1 MGVAQ
6 SKNLMH
12 ELKLGGMLESYDSL
26 LSTATKDGVGHGE
39 FFDQLLQ
46 HEYDYR
52 EKRKVEN
59 RIRFSQLPRK
69 ACFEDFDSTANRSIT
84 KLQVKDL
91 QSLKWLDQ
99 GRPIILIGQT
109 GVGKTFIAEA
119 IGMQACRHR
128 KYVLFMDM
136 STLLETLALSRSQN
150 TYLKT
155 RSKIAKPDV
164 LIIDDLGMRK
174 LSATEAQDLCEI
186 LEARAYGKSTVITT
200 QLPIDHWIEV
210 IGDPVITD
218 AIRDRLEHA
227 AISITITGE
236 SYRKIKAKKLDG
248 ADQRK

>member
-1 MGVAQ
+1 
-6 SKNLMH
+6 
-12 ELKLGGMLESYDSL
+12 
-26 LSTATKDGVGHGE
+26 
-39 FFDQLLQ
+39 
-46 HEYDYR
+46 
-52 EKRKVEN
+52 
-59 RIRFSQLPRK
+59 
-69 ACFEDFDSTANRSIT
+69 
-84 KLQVKDL
+84 
-91 QSLKWLDQ
+91 
-99 GRPIILIGQT
+99 
-109 GVGKTFIAEA
+109 
-119 IGMQACRHR
+119 
-128 KYVLFMDM
+128 MDM
-136 STLLETLALSRSQN
+136 STLLETLALSRGQN

-155 RSKIAKPDV
+155 RNKIAKPDV

-248 ADQRK
+248 SDQRK